1 MRARWRALAQAYVAR
16 TRRERAM
23 MTGGAVALTL
33 GLGMLLFVDPA
44 IRRHSSL
51 QQQIELQ
58 RSDAAALEGQ
68 IDTLQARRNDPDAAT
83 RAQLEAIRQQLRMAE
98 GELDL
103 LQRSLVAPQDMG
115 RLLEELLRSHRGL
128 QLVALRNVPSTS
140 LSELVE
146 DAKPT
151 GAASAAAAA
160 GTAAKVPADGW
171 LYRHGIEITLVGS
184 YPDMQAYLTALEHMP
199 RRVYWGELKIDAR
212 AWPVATMT
220 VTLYTIS
227 LESTW
232 WRV

>member
-1 MRARWRALAQAYVAR
+1 MRARWRALAQAYIAR
-16 TRRERAM
+16 TGRERAM

-33 GLGMLLFVDPA
+33 GLGMLFFVDPT

-51 QQQIELQ
+51 QQQLELQ

-68 IDTLQARRNDPDAAT
+68 IDTLQARRNDPDAAP
-83 RAQLEAIRQQLRMAE
+83 RAQLEAMRQQLRMAD

-128 QLVALRNVPSTS
+128 QLIALRNVPSTS

-151 GAASAAAAA
+151 GATSAAAPA
-160 GTAAKVPADGW
+160 GAAAKAPADGW
-171 LYRHGIEITLVGS
+171 LYRHGIEITLAGRYS
-184 YPDMQAYLTALEHMP
+184 DMQAYLAALEHMP